1 MIPVLAE
8 AKIWLAAG
16 VTDMRRGFNGL
27 AAQTEQVLAGDPYSG
42 HLFLFRGRRGDQ
54 IKVIWW
60 DGQGACLFTKRL
72 ERGRFVWP
80 SAKDGK
86 ISLASAAPLAWF
98 LPDDIRIRG
107 RAARHIASVRVFF
120 LGSHPLGKP
129 PLKPRNSTIKQT
141 LGWWTPWWIPWTP
154 ESSLKPVKST
164 MDSATGVQPGSQ
176 PNPATGQST

>member
-1 MIPVLAE
+1 MSAD

-54 IKVIWW
+54 IKMISLSWFASKPLAGNGW

-80 SAKDGK
+80 AAKEGK
-86 ISLASAAPLAWF
+86 VNLSRAQLAMLMEGIDW
-98 LPDDIRIRG
+98 
-107 RAARHIASVRVFF
+107 RV
-120 LGSHPLGKP
+120 
-129 PLKPRNSTIKQT
+129 LKKTWR
-141 LGWWTPWWIPWTP
+141 
-154 ESSLKPVKST
+154 
-164 MDSATGVQPGSQ
+164 PGIV
-176 PNPATGQST
+176 G